1 MGARCAEGLSKKS
14 KSRATAVV
22 RHKATVQRQLA
33 WHSNRGKA
41 CACSFKLMPGGRS
54 EIQASKGSD
63 MLRSP
68 SIQIK
73 ANH

>member
-1 MGARCAEGLSKKS
+1 MGAQCAEGLSKKS

-41 CACSFKLMPGGRS
+41 RTCG
-54 EIQASKGSD
+54 SKS
-63 MLRSP
+63 M
-68 SIQIK
+68 
-73 ANH
+73 H